1 MIEQGQLIIG
11 LISIIIMFITIGGL
25 IWKFS
30 KIAFQVETN
39 KKDITGLADKL
50 NHRVDKI
57 DERFIE
63 NEAKLSNIEIIIGR
77 LEEKLNI
84 LLLKMPD
91 KKTDYYGGGYK
102 TFGGTFGNGG
112 SGQ

>member
-1 MIEQGQLIIG
+1 
-11 LISIIIMFITIGGL
+11 MFIPIGGL

-39 KKDITGLADKL
+39 RKDITGLAEKL

-63 NEAKLSNIEIIIGR
+63 NEAKLSNIEVTMVR
-77 LEEKLNI
+77 LEEKMNI
-84 LLLKMPD
+84 LLSKMPD
-91 KKTDYYGGGYK
+91 KKEYYGGA
-102 TFGGTFGNGG
+102 
-112 SGQ
+112 

>member
-1 MIEQGQLIIG
+1 MEPGQLIIS
-11 LISIIIMFITIGGL
+11 LISIIVMFIPIGGL

-30 KIAFQVETN
+30 KTAFQVETN
-39 KKDITGLADKL
+39 KKDISGLAEKL
-50 NHRVDKI
+50 NKRVDKI

-84 LLLKMPD
+84 LLTKVTN
-91 KKTDYYGGGYK
+91 K
-102 TFGGTFGNGG
+102 
-112 SGQ
+112 